1 MSIVTRNFDE
11 KEFNDE
17 YENSMVGFLGI
28 RFDPSS
34 DTDKEVHATMPV
46 NERTQQPYKVLCG
59 GASIALGEILAGYG
73 SWRLL
78 GDDEMPV
85 GASVTAN
92 HVSSVKAPSM
102 VYATATILH
111 RGKRTHLWNVDIKSE
126 EGRLVCTVRVLNAII
141 PKPSSK
147 SA

>member
-1 MSIVTRNFDE
+1 MTRNFDE
-11 KEFNDE
+11 KEFNEE

-28 RFDPSS
+28 QFDPDS
-34 DTDKEVHATMPV
+34 DSDHEVHATMPV
-46 NERTQQPYKVLCG
+46 NEHTQQPYKVLCG

-78 GDDEMPV
+78 SDDEMPV

-92 HVSSVKAPSM
+92 HVSAVKSPSM
-102 VYATATILH
+102 VYATATLLH
-111 RGKRTHLWNVDIKSE
+111 KGKRTHLWNVDIKTQ

-141 PKPSSK
+141 PKPSPK